1 MTLYILL
8 CIVLAVIFG
17 GAYYA
22 YRIPFYSPNKNR
34 EAIPEVKGKEY
45 EPFKP
50 LFKDLFHDLQNRPC
64 EFVTVRSHDG
74 LSLSGRYYHQK
85 DGAPL
90 AIGFHGYRSSWLTDF
105 CGGADIAF
113 RTGQNLL
120 LIDERAHGRSEG
132 RTITFGILERQDVLS
147 WARYAEQRFGA
158 DTPLFLSGISMG
170 ASTVLMA
177 AELPLP
183 ESVVGIVADCPY
195 SSPEAIIRRVCA
207 QRGFPPAL
215 TMPYVHLAARV
226 LGGFRLRACSALEA
240 VTQAKI
246 PILLIHGEADNFVP
260 CDMSR
265 AIREACASECTLLTF
280 PGAEHGT
287 SFLADAGRYRTAL
300 QTFMARCLE
309 TKKESC

>member
-1 MTLYILL
+1 MMWIIWILLGVACAVTLY
-8 CIVLAVIFG
+8 
-17 GAYYA
+17 AYHVA
-22 YRIPFYSPNKNR
+22 FYSPPGR
-34 EAIPEVKGKEY
+34 RDEPYVIPGSDEPSPKMAALMEETKALPFEEVSITS
-45 EPFKP
+45 F
-50 LFKDLFHDLQNRPC
+50 
-64 EFVTVRSHDG
+64 DG
-74 LSLSGRYYHQK
+74 LTLRAKYYHRCN
-85 DGAPL
+85 GAPVH
-90 AIGFHGYRSSWLTDF
+90 IQCHGYRGSALRDF
-105 CGGADIAF
+105 CGGSKLAREADHNA
-113 RTGQNLL
+113 LV
-120 LIDERAHGRSEG
+120 IDHRGHGKSG
-132 RTITFGILERQDVLS
+132 GKTITFGILERQDVLS

-215 TMPYVHLAARV
+215 TMPFVHLAARV